1 LSDGPDVTIGFVGL
15 GAMGSGIVRRLLDA
29 GRPVTGWN
37 RTKEKA
43 EELIAAGMGWA
54 DTAREVAEQSDV
66 VFTMLTN
73 AEAVEAVVRGPDGII
88 AGLRRDAVLL
98 DMSTIASER
107 SRVLAREVAAA
118 GGTMLDA
125 PVSGSMATLAEGQLS
140 IMVGGDEVAFE
151 RVRPILLDIGP
162 KVTHIGG
169 NGQALMMKVAINLAL
184 IVQVVSFC
192 EAVALAEKQGI
203 DRETAVDAMLKSVV
217 ASPVLGYRGPFI
229 LEGRMPEV
237 AWADVDLQQKDAV
250 LALDLAR
257 TTGVPAPMIAAAN
270 EMLNACRGLGIGEHD
285 FVIVHEVYRRLSG
298 MAA

>member
-1 LSDGPDVTIGFVGL
+1 MADGPDATIGFVGL
-15 GAMGSGIVRRLLDA
+15 GAMGSGIVQRLLDA

-37 RTKEKA
+37 RTKEKG

-54 DTAREVAEQSDV
+54 DTPREVAGESDV
-66 VFTMLTN
+66 VLTMLTN
-73 AEAVEAVVRGPDGII
+73 ADAVEAVVRGPDGII

-98 DMSTIASER
+98 DMSTIAAER
-107 SRVLAREVAAA
+107 SRALAREVAAA

-140 IMVGGDEVAFE
+140 IMVGGDEAAFD
-151 RVRPILLDIGP
+151 RVRPILLDVGP

-169 NGQALMMKVAINLAL
+169 NGQALIMKVAINLAL

-192 EAVALAEKQGI
+192 EGVALAEKQGI
-203 DRETAVDAMLKSVV
+203 DREIAVDAMLKSVV

-285 FVIVHEVYRRLSG
+285 FVVVHEVYRRLAG

>member
-1 LSDGPDVTIGFVGL
+1 MTIGFVGL
-15 GAMGSGIVRRLLDA
+15 GAMGTGIVRRLLDA
-29 GRPVTGWN
+29 GRSVTGWN
-37 RTKEKA
+37 RTKAKA

-54 DTAREVAEQSDV
+54 DSPREVAEQSDV

-73 AEAVEAVVRGPDGII
+73 ADAVEAVVRGSDGIA
-88 AGLRRDAVLL
+88 AGLRPGGLL
-98 DMSTIASER
+98 LEMSTIAADR
-107 SRVLAREVAAA
+107 SRALAAEVAEA

-125 PVSGSMATLAEGQLS
+125 PVSGSTATLAEGQLS
-140 IMVGGDEVAFE
+140 IMVGGDEAAFE
-151 RVRPILLDIGP
+151 RVRAILLDIGP

-169 NGQALMMKVAINLAL
+169 NGQALVMKVAINLAL

-192 EAVALAEKQGI
+192 EGVALAEKQGI
-203 DRETAVDAMLKSVV
+203 ERETAVDAMLKSVV

-257 TTGVPAPMIAAAN
+257 ATGVPAPMIAAAN

-285 FVIVHEVYRRLSG
+285 FVVVHEVYRRLSG

>member
-1 LSDGPDVTIGFVGL
+1 
-15 GAMGSGIVRRLLDA
+15 MGTGIVGRLLGA

-37 RTKEKA
+37 RTKAKA
-43 EELIAAGMGWA
+43 EELMAAGMGWA
-54 DTAREVAEQSDV
+54 DTPREVAENSDV
-66 VFTMLTN
+66 VFTMLTD
-73 AEAVEAVVRGPDGII
+73 ADAVEAVVRGADGVL
-88 AGLRRDAVLL
+88 AGLPAGGVLVE
-98 DMSTIASER
+98 MSTIAADR
-107 SRVLAREVAAA
+107 SRALAAEVAEA

-140 IMVGGDEVAFE
+140 IMVGGDETAFE

-169 NGQALMMKVAINLAL
+169 QGQALVMKVAINLAL

-192 EAVALAEKQGI
+192 EGVALAEKQGI

-237 AWADVDLQQKDAV
+237 AWADVDLQQKDAL

-257 TTGVPAPMIAAAN
+257 TTGVPAPLIAAAN
-270 EMLNACRGLGIGEHD
+270 EMLNACRGLGIGERD
-285 FVIVHEVYRRLSG
+285 FVVVHEVYRRLSG

>member
-1 LSDGPDVTIGFVGL
+1 MTIGFVGL
-15 GAMGSGIVRRLLDA
+15 GAMGSGIVRRLLDG

-54 DTAREVAEQSDV
+54 DTPREVAGESDIV
-66 VFTMLTN
+66 LTMLTN
-73 AEAVEAVVRGPDGII
+73 ADAVEAVVRGPDGII
-88 AGLRRDAVLL
+88 AGLRRDALLL
-98 DMSTIASER
+98 DMSTIAAER
-107 SRVLAREVAAA
+107 SRALAREVAAA

-140 IMVGGDEVAFE
+140 IMVGGDEAAFD

-162 KVTHIGG
+162 KVTHIGA
-169 NGQALMMKVAINLAL
+169 NGQALIMKVAINLAL

-192 EAVALAEKQGI
+192 EGVALAEKQGI
-203 DRETAVDAMLKSVV
+203 DREIAVDAMLKSVV

-229 LEGRMPEV
+229 LQGRMPEV

-270 EMLNACRGLGIGEHD
+270 EMLNACRGLGIGKHD
-285 FVIVHEVYRRLSG
+285 FVIVHEVYRRLAG